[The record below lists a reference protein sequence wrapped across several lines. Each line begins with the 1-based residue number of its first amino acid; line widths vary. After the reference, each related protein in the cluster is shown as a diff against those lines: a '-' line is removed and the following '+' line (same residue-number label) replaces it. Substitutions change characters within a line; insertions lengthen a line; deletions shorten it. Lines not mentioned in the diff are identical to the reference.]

1 MTADPDAG
9 HGPAAQDPRRSPLH
23 DRHVEAAAKFG
34 DFSGWSMPLE
44 YGGGGV
50 VAEHTAVRQRVGV
63 FDVSHL
69 GTASVT
75 GPGSADYLNSQ
86 LSNDLRRIRPG
97 KAQYTLCCTEAGGV
111 VDDLIVYLH
120 ADDRLLLVPNAANT
134 EAVVHR
140 LADKAPHDVSVSNTH
155 GQNAILAVQGPRS
168 ADTLAAMGLPV
179 EHPYFS
185 FADTQWGGTE
195 LTVCRTGYT
204 GEHGYELILPAA
216 AAGDVW
222 DAILE
227 AGGPWD
233 IRPCG
238 LGARDTLRTEMGY
251 PLHGQDISLD
261 ITPVQARLGWAVGW
275 KKENFVGAEALRAER
290 EAGASRLL
298 MGIRHSGRRIPR
310 PGMLVYSGERRV
322 GVVTSGTFGPTAGVG
337 IGLALL
343 DRPFSPAGT
352 LVELDLRGRRE
363 PFEVVKPPFVET
375 EVD

>member
-1 MTADPDAG
+1 MTADSVPGHEAAG
-9 HGPAAQDPRRSPLH
+9 QEARRSPLH
-23 DRHVEAAAKFG
+23 DRHAEAAAKFG

-50 VAEHTAVRQRVGV
+50 VAEHLAVRQAVGV

-69 GTASVT
+69 GTATVT
-75 GPGSADYLNSQ
+75 GRGAVEYLNSQ
-86 LSNDLRRIRPG
+86 LSNDLRRIAPG
-97 KAQYTLCCTEAGGV
+97 KAQYTLCCNEDGGV

-120 ADDRLLLVPNAANT
+120 ADDRLVLVPNAANT
-134 EAVVHR
+134 EAVVRR
-140 LADKAPHDVSVSNTH
+140 LAASAPAAISVLNTH

-185 FADTQWGGTE
+185 FADTQWGGTPM
-195 LTVCRTGYT
+195 TVCRTGYT

-216 AAGDVW
+216 DAVDVW

-227 AGGPWD
+227 AGGPWG
-233 IRPCG
+233 IKPCG

-275 KKENFVGAEALRAER
+275 KKEDFVGAGPLRVER
-290 EAGASRLL
+290 EEGAARLL

-310 PGMLVYSGERRV
+310 PGMLVFSGAVQV
-322 GVVTSGTFGPTAGVG
+322 GVVTSGTFSPTAGVG

-343 DRPFSPAGT
+343 DRPYSPAGT

-363 PFEVVKPPFVET
+363 TVEVVRPPFVET
-375 EVD
+375 DVD

>member
-1 MTADPDAG
+1 MTADPVAG
-9 HGPAAQDPRRSPLH
+9 HGAGAHEARRSPLH
-23 DRHVEAAAKFG
+23 ERHVQAAAKFG
-34 DFSGWSMPLE
+34 DFAGWTMPLE

-69 GTASVT
+69 GTATVT
-75 GPGSADYLNSQ
+75 GAGAAEYVNTQ
-86 LSNDLRRIRPG
+86 LSNDLRRIAPG
-97 KAQYTLCCTEAGGV
+97 KAQYTLCLTDEGGI

-120 ADDRLLLVPNAANT
+120 ADNRLLLVPNAANT
-134 EAVVHR
+134 VTVVSR
-140 LADKAPHDVSVSNTH
+140 LAAGAPADVRVLNTH
-155 GQNAILAVQGPRS
+155 GDNAIIAVQGPKS

-185 FADTQWGGTE
+185 FADTTWGDTP

-204 GEHGYELILPAA
+204 GEHGYELVLPAA
-216 AAGDVW
+216 AAPDVW
-222 DAILE
+222 DMILE
-227 AGGPWD
+227 AGHPWG

-251 PLHGQDISLD
+251 PLHGQDISPE

-275 KKENFVGAEALRAER
+275 KKERFVGAEALRAER
-290 EAGASRLL
+290 EEGAARLL

-310 PGMLVYSGERRV
+310 PGMLVYSGAIQV

-343 DRPFSPAGT
+343 DRPYSPAGT
-352 LVELDLRGRRE
+352 FVELDLRGRRE
-363 PFEVVKPPFVET
+363 TFEVVKPPFVET
-375 EVD
+375 DVD

>member
-1 MTADPDAG
+1 
-9 HGPAAQDPRRSPLH
+9 
-23 DRHVEAAAKFG
+23 
-34 DFSGWSMPLE
+34 MPLE

-50 VAEHTAVRQRVGV
+50 VAEHMAVRKRVGV

-75 GPGSADYLNSQ
+75 GPGAAEYLNSQ
-86 LSNDLRRIRPG
+86 LSNDLRRIAPG
-97 KAQYTLCCTEAGGV
+97 KAQYTLCCTEEGGV

-120 ADDRLLLVPNAANT
+120 ADDRLVLVPNAANT
-134 EAVVHR
+134 AAVVGR
-140 LADKAPHDVSVSNTH
+140 IAAQAPDDVSVLNTH
-155 GQNAILAVQGPRS
+155 GENAILAVQGPRS

-185 FADTQWGGTE
+185 FADTKWGETP

-204 GEHGYELILPAA
+204 GEHGYELILPAT

-233 IRPCG
+233 IQPCG

-261 ITPVQARLGWAVGW
+261 ISPVQARLGWAVGW
-275 KKENFVGAEALRAER
+275 KKDGFVGAAALRTER
-290 EAGASRLL
+290 EAGAARLL
-298 MGIRHSGRRIPR
+298 MGIRHNARRIPR
-310 PGMLVYSGERRV
+310 PGMLVYSGAVQV
-322 GVVTSGTFGPTAGVG
+322 GVVTSGTYGPTAGVG

-343 DRPFSPAGT
+343 DRPYSPAGT

-363 PFEVVKPPFVET
+363 TFEVVKPPFVET
-375 EVD
+375 DVD

>member
-1 MTADPDAG
+1 
-9 HGPAAQDPRRSPLH
+9 
-23 DRHVEAAAKFG
+23 
-34 DFSGWSMPLE
+34 MPLE
-44 YGGGGV
+44 YDGGGV
-50 VAEHTAVRQRVGV
+50 VAEHRAVRQAVGV

-69 GTASVT
+69 GTATVT
-75 GPGSADYLNSQ
+75 GPGAADYLNRQ
-86 LSNDLRRIRPG
+86 LSNDLRRIAPG
-97 KAQYTLCCTEAGGV
+97 KAQYTLCCTEEGGV
-111 VDDLIVYLH
+111 VDDLIAYLH
-120 ADDRLLLVPNAANT
+120 ADDRLVLVPNAANT
-134 EAVVHR
+134 ATVVDR
-140 LADKAPHDVSVSNTH
+140 LAANAPGDVSVLSTH

-185 FADTQWGGTE
+185 FADTAWSDTPM
-195 LTVCRTGYT
+195 TVCRTGYT

-227 AGGPWD
+227 AGGPWG

-275 KKENFVGAEALRAER
+275 KKESFVGAEALRAER
-290 EAGASRLL
+290 ESGASRLL
-298 MGIRHSGRRIPR
+298 MGVRHEGRRIPR
-310 PGMLVYSGERRV
+310 PGMLVYSGAVQV

-343 DRPFSPAGT
+343 DRPYSPAGT

-363 PFEVVKPPFVET
+363 TFEVVKPPFVET
-375 EVD
+375 DVA

>member
-1 MTADPDAG
+1 MTADPVAG
-9 HGPAAQDPRRSPLH
+9 HAAAPQEARRSPLH
-23 DRHVEAAAKFG
+23 DRHVEAGGKFG

-44 YGGGGV
+44 YSGGGV
-50 VAEHTAVRQRVGV
+50 VAEHVAVRERVGV

-75 GPGSADYLNSQ
+75 GPGAADYLNTQ
-86 LSNDLRRIRPG
+86 LSNDLRRISPG
-97 KAQYTLCCTEAGGV
+97 KAQYTLCCTDTGGV

-120 ADDRLLLVPNAANT
+120 ADERLLLVPNAANT
-134 EAVVHR
+134 EAVVSR
-140 LADKAPHDVSVSNTH
+140 LSTEAPDDVSVLNTH

-185 FADTQWGGTE
+185 FAETEWGGTP

-204 GEHGYELILPAA
+204 GEHGYELILPAV

-233 IRPCG
+233 IKACG

-275 KKENFVGAEALRAER
+275 KKEGFVGSEALRAER
-290 EAGASRLL
+290 EAGAAQLL
-298 MGIRHSGRRIPR
+298 MGIRHSARRIPR
-310 PGMLVYSGERRV
+310 PGMLVYSGAIQV

-343 DRPFSPAGT
+343 DRPYSPAGT
-352 LVELDLRGRRE
+352 FVELDLRGRRE